1 MSSVSTLEAK
11 DQLSELINRA
21 AVDKER
27 VILTAN
33 GRKLVALVPIEDVE
47 FLEEL
52 EDRLDLEAARAVLAE
67 VEREG
72 TVPWEQV
79 KARLGL

>member
-1 MSSVSTLEAK
+1 MGRISTSDAK
-11 DQLSELINRA
+11 EQLSERIDRA

-27 VILTAN
+27 IILAAD
-33 GRKLVALVPIEDVE
+33 GHDLVALVPIEDLE

-52 EDRLDLEAARAVLAE
+52 EDRFDLKEARAVLVE